1 MWSVIV
7 AGLLSLGV
15 ALAIAF
21 LMGSRV
27 SRPIGLLTRLAERVS
42 TGDLHTAR
50 IDFAML
56 HSKKPAAGL
65 ARLDFPDESADL
77 MASFENMTERLGSL
91 VGQVQRSG
99 IQVTASTTE
108 ITASAK
114 QLESTVAEQAAATR
128 EVTATSSEI
137 SASSRDLLRTISTVS
152 GAVVEAVGQAES
164 GHSELS
170 KMETSMRELVTS
182 TGSISSR
189 LGVISDRANKISAV
203 VATINKISDQTA
215 LLSLNAA
222 IEAEKAGELGK
233 GFSVV
238 AREISRLAD
247 QTAVATQDI
256 DSVVKEMQ
264 SAVSSGVM
272 EMDKFSEEVRRRV
285 AQVNGIAAA
294 LGRMIQKVETLGP
307 HFELAKQGM
316 NAQTQAAE
324 QINEAMKQLAET
336 AELTK
341 NLLSEFQKVTGQLN
355 GAVQGLQGEVARF
368 RTAA

>member
-1 MWSVIV
+1 
-7 AGLLSLGV
+7 
-15 ALAIAF
+15 
-21 LMGSRV
+21 
-27 SRPIGLLTRLAERVS
+27 
-42 TGDLHTAR
+42 
-50 IDFAML
+50 
-56 HSKKPAAGL
+56 
-65 ARLDFPDESADL
+65 
-77 MASFENMTERLGSL
+77 
-91 VGQVQRSG
+91 
-99 IQVTASTTE
+99 
-108 ITASAK
+108 
-114 QLESTVAEQAAATR
+114 
-128 EVTATSSEI
+128 
-137 SASSRDLLRTISTVS
+137 
-152 GAVVEAVGQAES
+152 VVEAVGQAES

-170 KMETSMRELVTS
+170 KMEASMRELVKA

-189 LGVISDRANKISAV
+189 LGVISDRASKISTV
-203 VATINKISDQTA
+203 VTTINKISDQTA

-256 DSVVKEMQ
+256 DSVVNEMR
-264 SAVSSGVM
+264 SAVTSGVM

-285 AQVNGIAAA
+285 GQVNEIAGA
-294 LGRMIQKVETLGP
+294 LGRMIVRVQTLGP
-307 HFELAKQGM
+307 DFEMVKQGM
-316 NAQTQAAE
+316 NAQTEAAG

-336 AELTK
+336 ADLTK